1 MAKAK
6 YKNTLRTSQPN
17 RLPSVYILYVSAHC
31 LHLKLWSKTIT
42 SGDPVVVNNVML
54 NTGIHVVPLAVGAAG
69 GIICHPRLPGQTSV
83 CTNGG
88 LPVAVALATWP
99 LQLGGPKAP
108 QPEAAADPG
117 ARS

>member
-1 MAKAK
+1 M
-6 YKNTLRTSQPN
+6 
-17 RLPSVYILYVSAHC
+17 
-31 LHLKLWSKTIT
+31 
-42 SGDPVVVNNVML
+42 VNNVML
-54 NTGIHVVPLAVGAAG
+54 NTGIHVVPLN
-69 GIICHPRLPGQTSV
+69 ICHPRLPGQTSV

-88 LPVAVALATWP
+88 LPVAVAIATWP